1 MKLEL
6 NKFHRKKAAYFYIA
20 CFLLSYAWLFF
31 NGLLLHQLKPLFFLN
46 RLDVTLNL
54 LFLTGVQKSV
64 IHNHSLRLLLDI
76 IYLLL
81 PLLLFYSINRKTQ
94 PYVALLNS
102 GYNLVYTL
110 LLSTF
115 STLSIEGFMGW
126 ILLPLL
132 FIIKTERGFYYLLH
146 CLRYIFLMIF
156 FSTGLWKLRAGGV
169 FNLEEMS
176 GILVKQHA
184 AYISQQPFDWF
195 ANLIHYL
202 IVHYKI
208 SYLLY
213 LFTVL
218 VELSFVVG
226 FFTKKFDKL
235 LILLFLLFVLFDFVL
250 MRINYF
256 SWVAFLLCLWFAKY
270 DEPTSANDK
279 LSSTIKKNG

>member
-1 MKLEL
+1 MEL

-54 LFLTGVQKSV
+54 LFLTGIQKSV
-64 IHNHSLRLLLDI
+64 IHNQTFRLLLDVL
-76 IYLLL
+76 YLLF
-81 PLLLFYSINRKTQ
+81 PLLLLYSINRKIQ
-94 PYVALLNS
+94 PYIALLNS
-102 GYNLVYTL
+102 VFNLVYTL
-110 LLSTF
+110 MLSTF
-115 STLSIEGFMGW
+115 SALSIEGFMGW

-132 FIIKTERGFYYLLH
+132 FVFKSERGFYYLLNTM
-146 CLRYIFLMIF
+146 RYIFLLIF

-184 AYISQQPFDWF
+184 AYISQQPNDWF
-195 ANLIHYL
+195 ANFIHYL
-202 IVHYKI
+202 VVHYKTA
-208 SYLLY
+208 YLLY
-213 LFTVL
+213 LATVM

-235 LILLFLLFVLFDFVL
+235 LMVLFLLFVLFDFIL

-270 DEPTSANDK
+270 DEPAGVNDK
-279 LSSTIKKNG
+279 LNGAIKKNV